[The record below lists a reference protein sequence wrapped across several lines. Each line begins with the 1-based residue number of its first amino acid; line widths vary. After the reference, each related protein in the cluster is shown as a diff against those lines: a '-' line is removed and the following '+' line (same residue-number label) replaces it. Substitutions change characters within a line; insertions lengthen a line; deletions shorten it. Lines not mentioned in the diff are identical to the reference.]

1 MPLSSFWYDKVVEIW
16 AEMYFY
22 ALISG
27 KEGIRMDWINTFGAK
42 FEAAFL
48 RENRWM
54 LYVKGLGVTMEVA
67 VFAAIIGV
75 IIGTILAFM
84 KLSVTRTGKPSIW
97 AKIANVYIDIIRGTP
112 SVLQLLI
119 MWFIVLRNCHNGI
132 LVASITFGINSG
144 AYVAEIVRAGILAV
158 DKGQTEAGRS
168 LGLSKFQTVRYI
180 VIPQAFKNVLP
191 PLGNEFIVLIK
202 ETAIVGYVSLS
213 DLTRV
218 ANQMVSRVYDAFTPL
233 IGSAIIYFVII
244 KILTILLAKL
254 ERRLRKGDNR

>member
-1 MPLSSFWYDKVVEIW
+1 
-16 AEMYFY
+16 
-22 ALISG
+22 
-27 KEGIRMDWINTFGAK
+27 MDWLNHIWEK
-42 FEAAFL
+42 IDAAFL
-48 RENRWM
+48 AEDRWM

-67 VFAAIIGV
+67 VTAGIIG
-75 IIGTILAFM
+75 IILGTIVAFM
-84 KLSVTRTGKPSIW
+84 KLSTTKRGKPTIFTH
-97 AKIANVYIDIIRGTP
+97 IANIYIDIIRGTP

-119 MWFIVLRNCHNGI
+119 MWFGVFASCKNGI
-132 LVASITFGINSG
+132 LVACLTFCINSG

-168 LGLSKFQTVRYI
+168 LGLSRFQTMRYI

-218 ANQMVSRVYDAFTPL
+218 ANQMSSRLYDAFTPL
-233 IGSAIIYFVII
+233 IGSAIVYFIII

-254 ERRLRKGDNR
+254 ERRLRKSDNR